1 MRSFLIL
8 LILISGFSLQAQQH
22 PSLPPMVLVT
32 GEGIVKVVPD
42 QVTINSRIEHEGS
55 NAQEVKKQN
64 DVVVDRVIKYL
75 RSQGIP
81 EKNIRTDYVNLNKNY
96 DYNNKIYT
104 YVANQSISIKL
115 DDLKNYEKIMS
126 GLLEQGLNRIDGI
139 QFKSSEIEKHTSEAR
154 RLAVLN
160 ARSKAREYAAP
171 LDQTI
176 GKAISISEIETNQIM
191 PVYRQEMMKYSDA
204 SASQET
210 LAPGEMEVRARVTI
224 GFQLNFD

>member
-1 MRSFLIL
+1 MRTFLIL
-8 LILISGFSLQAQQH
+8 LLLASGVSMQAQHNQ
-22 PSLPPMVLVT
+22 STIPMVMVT
-32 GEGIVKVVPD
+32 GEGIVNVVPD
-42 QVTINSRIEHEGS
+42 QVTIKSRIEHEGL

-64 DVVVDRVIKYL
+64 DAVVDRVIKYL

-96 DYNNKIYT
+96 DYNTKKYS
-104 YVANQSISIKL
+104 YAANQSISIQL

-139 QFKSSEIEKHTSEAR
+139 QFKSSEIEKHTTEAR

-176 GKAISISEIETNQIM
+176 GKAISISEVETNQFV
-191 PVYRQEMMKYSDA
+191 PVYRQEMMKASDA
-204 SASQET
+204 SGSQET

-224 GFQLNFD
+224 GFQLN